1 MSVQMKHQ
9 DGEFPIK
16 FLGSGDYYW
25 INHGRT
31 FFYEDGDNERIPSMS
46 SSKSMDAS
54 FKRGLAEAGELF
66 KDLQE
71 SRHTREKATVSG
83 MGSKVKWSSIFCQN
97 GKIIFTAF

>member
-54 FKRGLAEAGELF
+54 FKRGLAEAGELSLLPLLGSGVQQARF
-66 KDLQE
+66 QLARGLRDVRQAGEREDLGAE
-71 SRHTREKATVSG
+71 DA
-83 MGSKVKWSSIFCQN
+83 M
-97 GKIIFTAF
+97 

>member
-1 MSVQMKHQ
+1 MKHQ

-31 FFYEDGDNERIPSMS
+31 FFYEDGDNERIPSMT

-54 FKRGLAEAGELF
+54 FKRGLPGGLLTQNVDRQHEFL
-66 KDLQE
+66 L
-71 SRHTREKATVSG
+71 
-83 MGSKVKWSSIFCQN
+83 CQGRDRDN
-97 GKIIFTAF
+97 VIIGNFTAKCCRDISPPKETPLRGQ